1 MKTYYYSLDE
11 KNRITALSL
20 TPWLEERKE
29 EEVVKE
35 QPSIQLETDVGFILG
50 FYGVNENGKIYE
62 IGFDQE
68 YIDSMSK
75 EDKINKIKKLK
86 MFLSDSDWKVIVN
99 SELIQAG
106 LSPKYPD
113 LHEERQAWR
122 DDINDLEAEILFLGL
137 E

>member
-1 MKTYYYSLDE
+1 
-11 KNRITALSL
+11 
-20 TPWLEERKE
+20 LEERKE

-35 QPSIQLETDVGFILG
+35 QPSIQLETDVGFILS
-50 FYGVNENGKIYE
+50 FYGVNENGEIYE

-75 EDKINKIKKLK
+75 EDKIHRIKKLK

-99 SELIQAG
+99 SELIQVG
-106 LSPKYPD
+106 LPPKYPN

-122 DDINDLEAEILFLGL
+122 DEINTLEQ
-137 E
+137 